1 MKLLKQ
7 TIQIC
12 SAAGWSVRSI
22 WRAKNA
28 SGAGEVWAGIAR
40 AARSSE
46 LPVTPA
52 RFEPALNLLQSGRIN
67 VIDMISEVMPLA
79 LARRAFARAAEPGVL
94 KVLLT

>member
-1 MKLLKQ
+1 M
-7 TIQIC
+7 
-12 SAAGWSVRSI
+12 
-22 WRAKNA
+22 
-28 SGAGEVWAGIAR
+28 
-40 AARSSE
+40 
-46 LPVTPA
+46 